1 MTGSLKS
8 PAPSAAQMGDALLCT
23 ARRGMEAMAAHERL
37 AGTDAVSRLLVAQL
51 AGEKR
56 LVLWGKELIRLLPA
70 I

>member
-1 MTGSLKS
+1 MHCQ
-8 PAPSAAQMGDALLCT
+8 AGD
-23 ARRGMEAMAAHERL
+23 GGDGGHERL

-56 LVLWGKELIRLLPA
+56 LVLWGKELIRLLSA